1 MGGVSSPG
9 LPAECLVSAGINA
22 ETGAG
27 IGGSTAHD
35 SVVAAATIGA
45 RSTPTMLE
53 GKMLENMSMLS
64 YQ

>member
-9 LPAECLVSAGINA
+9 LPAECLVSAGMNA

-27 IGGSTAHD
+27 IGGSTADD
-35 SVVAAATIGA
+35 SIVAAVAIGA
-45 RSTPTMLE
+45 RSTPTMLR
-53 GKMLENMSMLS
+53 GKLLDNMSMFS